1 MSEIAVTDNNK
12 SNDIQEVKSDLQ
24 QPKMFSELLTSS
36 TPKSEDQEHVDAE
49 NELQQPGLAN
59 ISAEEYL
66 RMRNLLAATENALH
80 QAYERI
86 DRLTNQKPASM
97 GPTTDVLE
105 GLENTLKLGVS
116 VASIPLRVTNEQ
128 LKAPFDKE
136 TLSAKSALETYLQE
150 EGFQCTLSDNS
161 NHPEHHRTDTM
172 FVTDNDETFIRTD
185 SRPFISSGR

>member
-1 MSEIAVTDNNK
+1 LLALSEIAVTDNNK

-150 EGFQCTLSDNS
+150 AVANKDFNAHYRIIPIIQSTIE
-161 NHPEHHRTDTM
+161 RTPCSSQTTM
-172 FVTDNDETFIRTD
+172 KH
-185 SRPFISSGR
+185 S